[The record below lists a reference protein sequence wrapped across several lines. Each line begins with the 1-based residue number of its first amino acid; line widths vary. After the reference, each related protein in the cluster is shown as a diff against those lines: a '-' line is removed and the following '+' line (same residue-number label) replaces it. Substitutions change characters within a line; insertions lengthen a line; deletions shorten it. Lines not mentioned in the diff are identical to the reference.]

1 MPIRSAK
8 SRPAPNLAVAA
19 LAPFLLFAHHPALA
33 ENLEQAWEAA
43 IGADQRL
50 HAVRQQKDAAH
61 SDLSAAEG
69 ARLPRL
75 SLESAYTALDQEP
88 AARVSLPLVPVNQI
102 PQAEKD
108 SLSYRATLSV
118 PLYTGGRITRGI
130 EAAEAGLEAADALVA
145 RAVADLKL
153 EVARAYLDVLRAHRG
168 VEVAQRSV
176 ASLEAHA
183 ADARGRFERGLAA
196 RNQLLAAQVAL
207 ADARQRAIQARHRLD
222 LAHAAYNRL
231 LGRALTAPV
240 ALDEIEAQPLAADV
254 EALTERALRQRA
266 ELSAA
271 TREAVALRHRSAAE
285 RAAAYPQVQFS
296 FGQTY
301 QENRYQVHEQL
312 NFAALGLKWDLFDGG
327 VIRSQAEATARR
339 AEAVAAEQDDL
350 RSRIALQVRQAWL
363 DEQETESRIAVAREA
378 LAQAE
383 ENLKVARTRYR
394 EGLGTNTEVLD
405 AETGRTLS
413 YTNYHNAVYDAA
425 LADLRL
431 RHALGEL

>member
-1 MPIRSAK
+1 MLTRSPK
-8 SRPAPNLAVAA
+8 GRPTPNLAMAA
-19 LAPFLLFAHHPALA
+19 LAPLLLFAHHPAPA

-43 IGADQRL
+43 IAADQRL
-50 HAVRQQKDAAH
+50 NAARQQKEAARA
-61 SDLSAAEG
+61 SLSAAAG

-75 SLESAYTALDQEP
+75 QLESAYTALDQKP
-88 AARVSLPLVPVNQI
+88 AARVSIPLLPIDQI

-118 PLYTGGRITRGI
+118 PLYTGGRITRDI
-130 EAAEAGLEAADALVA
+130 AAAEAGHEAAAALVA
-145 RAVADLKL
+145 RAAADLRL
-153 EVARAYLDVLRAHRG
+153 EVATAYVNVLRARRG

-176 ASLEAHA
+176 TSLEAHA
-183 ADARGRFERGLAA
+183 ADARARYERGFAA
-196 RNQLLAAQVAL
+196 RNQLLASQVAL
-207 ADARQRAIQARHRLD
+207 ADARSRAIQAHHRLD

-240 ALDEIEAQPLAADV
+240 TLDEIEARPLAADV
-254 EALTERALRQRA
+254 EALTERAWRQRA
-266 ELSAA
+266 ELAA
-271 TREAVALRHRSAAE
+271 AAREAAALRHRSAAE

-296 FGQTY
+296 LGQTY

-312 NFAALGLKWDLFDGG
+312 NFAALGVKWDLFDGG
-327 VIRSQAEATARR
+327 VIRAQAEATARR
-339 AEAVAAEQDDL
+339 AEAAAAEQDDL
-350 RSRIALQVRQAWL
+350 RSRIALQVRSAWL
-363 DEQETESRIAVAREA
+363 DERETESRIAVAREA

-413 YTNYHNAVYDAA
+413 YTNYYNAVYDAA